1 MIYDN
6 FKRKLFMSVSEKKY
20 NSDLK
25 KFEKKLIQR
34 LYTEPMNL
42 KKSVKKINYEINLE
56 DSGNDIPGNYGIK
69 KSYSDFAKVRKKF
82 MTINNENQ
90 KGTNDENKKNN
101 DVIKEYKSK
110 NCGDYE
116 KEFKQGFNTV
126 CNFHNKFANK
136 RKNLAIK
143 TNEDENIKF
152 NHVDDKTFNKY
163 FDYNKTC
170 YGIKN
175 PKREFK
181 FTDPKTTNDHK
192 MKVAFNF
199 KQKPKKKFN
208 INNIKIEQI

>member
-1 MIYDN
+1 
-6 FKRKLFMSVSEKKY
+6 MSVSEKKY
-20 NSDLK
+20 NNDLK

-143 TNEDENIKF
+143 TNDDENIKF

-163 FDYNKTC
+163 FDYNKTY

-181 FTDPKTTNDHK
+181 FTDPKTTTDHK